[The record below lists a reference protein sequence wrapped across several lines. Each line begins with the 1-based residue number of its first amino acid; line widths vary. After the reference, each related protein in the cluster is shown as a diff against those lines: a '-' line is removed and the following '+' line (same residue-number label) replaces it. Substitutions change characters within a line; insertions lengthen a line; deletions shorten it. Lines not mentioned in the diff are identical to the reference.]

1 MARKSQCTFSPGD
14 EPHRCCAKSKTTQ
27 QRCKLRVVPGRR
39 VCRFHGGLGGSYPKT
54 GRYSEG
60 LGRFREA
67 YQAARN
73 DPNLM
78 DLRETMALLDVAVQ
92 KSVERATAKDTPEFR
107 RRASEL
113 FVKARS
119 SGDPQEASRHLSE
132 LGELLMAGVADDVA
146 LEHLSK
152 AAERLARRQEKA
164 WSIKLDAAQAINAR
178 DLVAVLARFADIVL
192 TEAPRD
198 AAARI
203 IRRIDGE
210 VLGSGPAAI
219 GLSSGS
225 EA

>member
-1 MARKSQCTFSPGD
+1 
-14 EPHRCCAKSKTTQ
+14 
-27 QRCKLRVVPGRR
+27 
-39 VCRFHGGLGGSYPKT
+39 
-54 GRYSEG
+54 
-60 LGRFREA
+60 
-67 YQAARN
+67 
-73 DPNLM
+73 M

-132 LGELLMAGVADDVA
+132 LGELLKAGVADDVA

-198 AAARI
+198 AASRI